1 MGMALNLAKKRKK
14 LKGNFLRL
22 DEIALRLG
30 QLCLNCYEVSLCQV
44 SMAIANFEKVSGSFA
59 RRYRFDSA
67 RPHQKAFGLSV
78 FSGAFKSVF
87 SASGV

>member
-44 SMAIANFEKVSGSFA
+44 SMAIANFYVKALFLCPPSLKALLKTV
-59 RRYRFDSA
+59 RFS
-67 RPHQKAFGLSV
+67 
-78 FSGAFKSVF
+78 
-87 SASGV
+87 